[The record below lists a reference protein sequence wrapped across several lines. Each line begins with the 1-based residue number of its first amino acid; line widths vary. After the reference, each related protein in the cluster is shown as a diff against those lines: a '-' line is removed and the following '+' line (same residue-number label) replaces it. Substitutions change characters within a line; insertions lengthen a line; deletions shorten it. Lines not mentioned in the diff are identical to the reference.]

1 MSKTVA
7 FFNGFYLPHFG
18 GVERYTYNIA
28 QKLIAKGYNIIVVT
42 TQHEEYLKE
51 EEVVDGIK
59 VYRLPIRNV
68 WKNRYPFLKKNKEY
82 RRTLEKIK
90 SENIDYYVV
99 NTRFYM
105 TSLLGANLASE
116 NGKEAMIIEHG
127 TTYLTMNNPV
137 VDFFLHQIERTLIQ
151 HIKKNTATFY
161 GVSQEAANW
170 LTEFGVESKGVVYN
184 AIDSSDFDNYYSRLK
199 DTSDKIIISY
209 SGRLQAKFKGVET
222 LLSAFSKLSQ
232 EVDHLELIIAG
243 DGPIYKDMVAQYAQE
258 NIKFLGRV
266 PHDKVMEINNKSDI
280 FVLLS
285 KIEGFSTAM
294 LEAALLKNVVITTN
308 VGGARE
314 LIPNENFGFIIEN
327 DETVLLDTLRSI
339 VQDVDKIRRIQ
350 ENVSQRVLE
359 NYTWDKT
366 AESFVKAFEIL

>member
-7 FFNGFYLPHFG
+7 FFNGFYFPHFG

-28 QKLIAKGYNIIVVT
+28 QKLIAKGYNIIIVT

-90 SENIDYYVV
+90 SENIDYYIV

-105 TSLLGANLASE
+105 TSILGARLASE

-137 VDFFLHQIERTLIQ
+137 IDFFLHHIERTLIQ
-151 HIKKNTATFY
+151 RIKKNTATFY

-184 AIDSSDFDNYYSRLK
+184 AIDSNDFDNYYSRIK
-199 DTSDKIIISY
+199 DTSGKIIISY

-222 LLSAFSKLSQ
+222 LLAAFSKLSQ

-243 DGPIYKDMVAQYAQE
+243 DGPIYKDMIAQYTQE
-258 NIKFLGRV
+258 NIKFLGRI

-314 LIPNENFGFIIEN
+314 LIPNESFGFVIEN
-327 DETVLLDTLRSI
+327 DETVLLDTLRSL

-366 AESFVKAFEIL
+366 AESFLKAFEIL

>member
-90 SENIDYYVV
+90 SENIDYYIV

-105 TSLLGANLASE
+105 TSILGASLASE

-314 LIPNENFGFIIEN
+314 LIPNENFGFVIEN
-327 DETVLLDTLRSI
+327 DEAVLLDTLRSI

>member
-90 SENIDYYVV
+90 SENIDYYIV

-105 TSLLGANLASE
+105 TSILGASLASE

-243 DGPIYKDMVAQYAQE
+243 DGPIYKDMVAQYTQE

-327 DETVLLDTLRSI
+327 DETVLLDTLRSL
-339 VQDVDKIRRIQ
+339 VQDMDKIRRIQ